1 MMATKLETA
10 PILHLLI
17 HLWTELSL
25 DRVLPFR
32 KRREKRRSRKLRIRL
47 ARRSERTVIPVSRR
61 PIPVPS
67 GSWKHQCALHIARIS
82 MSVCLTDSSGLNF
95 LSNYGVCLSDVL

>member
-1 MMATKLETA
+1 
-10 PILHLLI
+10 
-17 HLWTELSL
+17 
-25 DRVLPFR
+25 
-32 KRREKRRSRKLRIRL
+32 
-47 ARRSERTVIPVSRR
+47 VIPVSRR

-67 GSWKHQCALHIARIS
+67 GSWKLQCAFHIARIS